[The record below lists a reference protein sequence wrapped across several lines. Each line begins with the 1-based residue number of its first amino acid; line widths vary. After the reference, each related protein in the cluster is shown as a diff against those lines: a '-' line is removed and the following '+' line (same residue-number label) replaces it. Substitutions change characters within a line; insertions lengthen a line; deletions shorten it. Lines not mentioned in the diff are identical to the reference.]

1 MRRPGQRPPSATC
14 LGKDTRAGQTLGWAG
29 LWPLPLM
36 SIHTTIMKV
45 LMTTGCSNMTMTR
58 VTTKKTVRM
67 MMTIRMR
74 MTGIKSISSVQY
86 LVLRAVTSVEQ
97 FLSDPGIPG
106 VRSMGPSVSKWV
118 TEGGCADLTDM
129 TLADEDT
136 NSIPTDNGNKAIQGN
151 VAMEGTWPGGQLWNL
166 MTTWLVSK
174 FATSAS
180 GAT

>member
-1 MRRPGQRPPSATC
+1 
-14 LGKDTRAGQTLGWAG
+14 
-29 LWPLPLM
+29 M

-106 VRSMGPSVSKWV
+106 VRSMGPSLSNKLSYL
-118 TEGGCADLTDM
+118 CADLIFFFDF
-129 TLADEDT
+129 L
-136 NSIPTDNGNKAIQGN
+136 
-151 VAMEGTWPGGQLWNL
+151 GQ
-166 MTTWLVSK
+166 T
-174 FATSAS
+174 
-180 GAT
+180 